1 MVVTH
6 YTGALRTLF
15 SFFCFYCLFR
25 IFLFSSIRFCL
36 LRRARFLRSQ
46 RNSHSLT
53 FQQGHLLYFCI
64 FFQVIR
70 KTKQQYFALFFEKN
84 GTTFKEHICFH
95 LVSVLQESDGM
106 FQLEVVV
113 MIICLRSE
121 TDFLYVSMRTSLARI
136 CSLILCC
143 PFKLSFF
150 IKKLLVP
157 VCFFLF

>member
-106 FQLEVVV
+106 FLLEVVV

-121 TDFLYVSMRTSLARI
+121 TDFLYVYLYLFSL
-136 CSLILCC
+136 L
-143 PFKLSFF
+143 F
-150 IKKLLVP
+150 LLT
-157 VCFFLF
+157 FL

>member
-15 SFFCFYCLFR
+15 YSFVSTAFFGFS
-25 IFLFSSIRFCL
+25 FLAVSVSAFFGEP
-36 LRRARFLRSQ
+36 RFLRSQ

-121 TDFLYVSMRTSLARI
+121 TDFLYVYLYLFSL
-136 CSLILCC
+136 L
-143 PFKLSFF
+143 F
-150 IKKLLVP
+150 LLT
-157 VCFFLF
+157 FL

>member
-6 YTGALRTLF
+6 YTGALGTLF

-70 KTKQQYFALFFEKN
+70 KTKQQYFALFFEKMERPLKN
-84 GTTFKEHICFH
+84 TYAFTLSPSCKNPMAGFN
-95 LVSVLQESDGM
+95 L
-106 FQLEVVV
+106 
-113 MIICLRSE
+113 
-121 TDFLYVSMRTSLARI
+121 
-136 CSLILCC
+136 
-143 PFKLSFF
+143 KL
-150 IKKLLVP
+150 
-157 VCFFLF
+157 